1 MIRPS
6 FKAKKVEGRKSP
18 WRVYI
23 PPTLSPNGRAANVW
37 GKSKETA
44 ESRAYEYMAARRS
57 HGDLIAAIT
66 PHQLAE
72 AVKAIELL
80 KPHGIGLLEA
90 VASFLADREK
100 RAASKTFRAAFDAFE
115 ARTGRSKDYNDSV
128 RHTRAKVQHL
138 LDKKIVDVSVGDLE
152 NALKGLSPSVHN
164 LRVNRLRTV
173 FGSAV
178 KKGWLESN
186 PADRLELI
194 KSKKKDEV
202 EIYHAADVKR
212 LLDDALKNDKELVP
226 FLVVAAFCG
235 LRPEREAFNLEWKD
249 IHLDDKSPEV
259 LVRPELSKTRR
270 KRNVP
275 LSDNAIEW
283 LKAAGVKKS
292 GRICDFSDT
301 TLIRKRAKNH
311 ERTASEDQAAV
322 KVVKDGLRHAFCSAH
337 LVEHDNITKSLLA
350 SGHTDSKV
358 FWGHY
363 YRAMSKEEAAEY
375 WTIKPEFVPQF

>member
-1 MIRPS
+1 MRSVTLKP
-6 FKAKKVEGRKSP
+6 KYCEGRRSP
-18 WRVYI
+18 WRVYV
-23 PPTLSPNGRAANVW
+23 PPTMSPNGRAANIY
-37 GKSKETA
+37 G
-44 ESRAYEYMAARRS
+44 ESEFDAKRRAMEFINFKQKYADSSSGVA
-57 HGDLIAAIT
+57 

-72 AVKAIELL
+72 CAKAIELL
-80 KPHGIGLLEA
+80 EPHGIGLLDA
-90 VASFLADREK
+90 VASFLADRNK
-100 RAASKTFRAAFDAFE
+100 RAASTTFRAVFDAFE
-115 ARTGRSKDYNDSV
+115 ARPGRSDDYNASL

-178 KKGWLESN
+178 KKGWIELN

-194 KSKKKDEV
+194 KSKKKAEV
-202 EIYHAADVKR
+202 TVYHPGDLKK
-212 LLDDALKNDKELVP
+212 LLDHALKNDKELVP

-283 LKAAGVKKS
+283 LKAAGVRKS
-292 GRICDFSDT
+292 GRICDFSEM
-301 TLIRKRAKNH
+301 TLIRKRAKLH
-311 ERTASEDQAAV
+311 EDTSVA
-322 KVVKDGLRHAFCSAH
+322 VVKDGMRHGFCSAH
-337 LVEHDNITKSLLA
+337 LAEHGDITKSLLA
-350 SGHTDSKV
+350 SGHTDAKI
-358 FWGHY
+358 FWQHY
-363 YRAMSKEEAAEY
+363 YRAMSKEESAKY
-375 WTIKPEFVPQF
+375 WAVKPEFVPEF

>member
-1 MIRPS
+1 MIHAGL
-6 FKAKKVEGRKSP
+6 KAKFVEGRKSP

-23 PPTLSPNGRAANVW
+23 PATMSSTGRPQNVW
-37 GKSKETA
+37 GISQEEA
-44 ESRAYEYMAARRS
+44 EDRAKDVVGFRRS
-57 HGDLIAAIT
+57 RGDLAT
-66 PHQLAE
+66 ELSQYELAQ
-72 AVKAIELL
+72 AVKAYELL
-80 KPHGIGLLEA
+80 RPVGISLLEA
-90 VASFLADREK
+90 VGTFLDERNK
-100 RAASKTFRAAFDAFE
+100 RAASKTFRAVFDAFE
-115 ARTGRSKDYNDSV
+115 ARTGRSDDYNASL
-128 RHTRAKVQHL
+128 RHTRAKVEHL
-138 LDKKIVDVSVGDLE
+138 LNKKIVDVSVVDLE

-194 KSKKKDEV
+194 KSKKKAEV
-202 EIYHAADVKR
+202 AIYHHGDLKK
-212 LLDDALKNDKELVP
+212 LLDHALKHDKELVP

-275 LSDNAIEW
+275 LSDNALAW

-292 GRICDFSDT
+292 GRICDFSEM
-301 TLIRKRAKNH
+301 TLIRKRSKLH
-311 ERTASEDQAAV
+311 EDTSVD
-322 KVVKDGLRHAFCSAH
+322 VVKDGMRHGFCSAH
-337 LVEHDNITKSLLA
+337 LAEHGDITKSLLA
-350 SGHTDSKV
+350 SGHTDAKV
-358 FWGHY
+358 FWQHY
-363 YRAMSKEEAAEY
+363 YRAMSKEEAAKY
-375 WTIKPEFVPQF
+375 WAVKPKFVPEF

>member
-1 MIRPS
+1 
-6 FKAKKVEGRKSP
+6 
-18 WRVYI
+18 VYI
-23 PPTLSPNGRAANVW
+23 PPTISPNGRAASVY
-37 GKSKETA
+37 GETEFDA
-44 ESRAYEYMAARRS
+44 KQRAMRFINFKQKYADSSSVVA
-57 HGDLIAAIT
+57 

-72 AVKAIELL
+72 CAKAIELL
-80 KPHGIGLLEA
+80 EPHGISLLEA
-90 VASFLADREK
+90 VASFLSDRNK
-100 RAASKTFRAAFDAFE
+100 RAASKTFRAVFDAFE
-115 ARTGRSKDYNDSV
+115 ARTGRSDDYNASL
-128 RHTRAKVQHL
+128 RHTRYKVEHL

-173 FGSAV
+173 FSSAV

-194 KSKKKDEV
+194 KSKKKTEV
-202 EIYHAADVKR
+202 AAYHPGDLKK
-212 LLDDALKNDKELVP
+212 LMDYALEHDKELVP

-275 LSDNAIEW
+275 LSSNAIEW

-292 GRICDFSDT
+292 GRICDFSEM
-301 TLIRKRAKNH
+301 TLIRKRAKLH
-311 ERTASEDQAAV
+311 EDTSVD
-322 KVVKDGLRHAFCSAH
+322 VVKDGMRHGFCSAH
-337 LVEHDNITKSLLA
+337 LAEHGDITKSLLA
-350 SGHTDSKV
+350 SGHTDAKV
-358 FWGHY
+358 FWQHY
-363 YRAMSKEEAAEY
+363 YRAMSKEEAEKY
-375 WTIKPEFVPQF
+375 WAVKPEFVPEF

>member
-1 MIRPS
+1 MRS
-6 FKAKKVEGRKSP
+6 VTFKPKYCEGRKSP

-23 PPTLSPNGRAANVW
+23 PPTLSPNGRSASIY
-37 GKSKETA
+37 G
-44 ESRAYEYMAARRS
+44 ESEFDAKQRAMEFINFKQKYADSSSGVA
-57 HGDLIAAIT
+57 

-72 AVKAIELL
+72 CAKAIELL
-80 KPHGIGLLEA
+80 EPHGIGLLDA
-90 VASFLADREK
+90 VISFLADRNK

-115 ARTGRSKDYNDSV
+115 ARPGRSDDYNASL

-173 FGSAV
+173 FVSAV
-178 KKGWLESN
+178 KKGWIESN

-194 KSKKKDEV
+194 KSKEKSEVSVYHPGDLKK
-202 EIYHAADVKR
+202 
-212 LLDDALKNDKELVP
+212 LLDEALKNDKELVA

-275 LSDNAIEW
+275 LSSNAIDW

-292 GRICDFSDT
+292 GRICDFSEM
-301 TLIRKRAKNH
+301 TLIRKRTKLH
-311 ERTASEDQAAV
+311 EDTSVA
-322 KVVKDGLRHAFCSAH
+322 VVKDGMRHGFCSAH
-337 LVEHDNITKSLLA
+337 LAEHGDITKSLLA
-350 SGHTDSKV
+350 SGHTDAKV
-358 FWGHY
+358 FWQHY
-363 YRAMSKEEAAEY
+363 YRSMSKEEAAAY
-375 WTIKPEFVPQF
+375 WSVKPKFVPEF